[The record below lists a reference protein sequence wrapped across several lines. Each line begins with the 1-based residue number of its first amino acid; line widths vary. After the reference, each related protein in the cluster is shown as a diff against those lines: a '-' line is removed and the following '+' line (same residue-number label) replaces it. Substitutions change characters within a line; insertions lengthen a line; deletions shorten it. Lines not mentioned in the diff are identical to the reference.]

1 MTYKRARTDEQFQ
14 ERRTDIVNSAISI
27 YNEFGYEALT
37 LRKIE
42 QMIKISRSSI
52 YNYFSSK
59 EEILLFVIKNE
70 YNTWIN
76 EVESEDITTDE
87 KLINVLTSTLESRAW
102 ALQLMSTELSRIEN
116 NVKYDILV
124 DFKKVVK
131 LFIETL
137 LNKVKQL
144 YPNQNQE
151 EYVNFVSS
159 FMIFSFGI
167 DQYTRHSDIQIEAM
181 GDAGII
187 YTEPNLNEI
196 TTRHITSQINMYFKK

>member
-1 MTYKRARTDEQFQ
+1 MAYKRARTDEQIQ
-14 ERRTDIVNSAISI
+14 ERRNDIVNSAISI
-27 YNEFGYEALT
+27 YNDYGYDALT

-42 QMIKISRSSI
+42 QKIKISRSSI
-52 YNYFSSK
+52 YNYFCSK

-76 EVESEDITTDE
+76 EIESEDVTTDE
-87 KLINVLTSTLESRAW
+87 NLINILTNTLESRTW

-124 DFKKVVK
+124 DFKKIVK
-131 LFIETL
+131 LFIDTL
-137 LNKVKQL
+137 LSIVEQL
-144 YPNQNQE
+144 FPNQNQE
-151 EYVNFVSS
+151 DYVNFVSS

-187 YTEPNLNEI
+187 YNEPNLNKI
-196 TTRHITSQINMYFKK
+196 ATRHITSQINMYFKK